1 MTHVVI
7 TGTSG
12 GIGKAVAELYLSQ
25 GYKVTGI
32 SRNHTI
38 THPDYTPV
46 VCDLSD
52 KQELE
57 TFSFDV
63 QSDILLINNAGI
75 LGQVKRLSDQSLT
88 DIDKVMAVNLV
99 APAVLMQRF
108 AQWCGERHHLTVVNI
123 SSGAAKRAIPSWA
136 AYCASKAALEML
148 SETFYLEEKEKGR
161 GTKVYAVAPGVVNT
175 NMQAQIRSVDAADF
189 TASSTFH
196 DYYHKGEL
204 SETSLIA
211 RKIQALLRLP
221 FEGIVSGTLRDISED
236 VQ

>member
-25 GYKVTGI
+25 GYKVTGV

-38 THPDYTPV
+38 THPDYTPFE
-46 VCDLSD
+46 CDLAD
-52 KQELE
+52 RTALE
-57 TFSFDV
+57 GFSLDV

-99 APAVLMQRF
+99 APAILMQRF
-108 AQWCGERHHLTVVNI
+108 AQWCGDRYHLTVVNI
-123 SSGAAKRAIPSWA
+123 SSGAAKRAIPSWG

-148 SETFYLEEKEKGR
+148 SEAFYLEEKEKGR
-161 GTKVYAVAPGVVNT
+161 DTKVYAVAPGVVNT
-175 NMQAQIRSVDAADF
+175 NMQVQIRSVEAVDF
-189 TASSTFH
+189 TSSRIFH
-196 DYYHKGEL
+196 DYYRNVEL
-204 SETSLIA
+204 AETSIIA
-211 RKIQALLRLP
+211 QKIQTLLRLP
-221 FEGIVSGTLRDISED
+221 YEGIVSVSLREIALDL
-236 VQ
+236 